1 MFDLLNLKYK
11 VGLCNEIKS
20 RQPLLVGGTDCRQIN
35 KPAPINGIIN
45 INGGMFYV

>member
-1 MFDLLNLKYK
+1 MLTKLIIR